1 MIITDRNEAFKHNSC
16 KKLAQLAKVIFSMSA
31 QAKDRHDEC
40 LRVQNAYENL
50 IADLVESHHTKAE
63 AIAKSLVQFRK
74 GCVEGACR
82 EWGALYKRLKVNF
95 ANLSSTQN
103 AKIAEIIDEAQELAN
118 LIKSI
123 QIEALKHATSVMDCA
138 DELQRDLKAKTRPTT
153 TSRRKIRETLK
164 PIFEKIDEVNEAADQ
179 RIKELKAAHAKEI
192 ATNRSEITKFLQEEL
207 SKRRSTFVEYREKLT
222 GLEGDVQSLRD
233 EHSGIVEQW
242 NAMMAE
248 HKEARSG
255 LVSETKS
262 ALRKI
267 RLDIKS
273 LKAKDKLNQKSHA
286 AEMNDLNQQFSI
298 TKKNHKAE
306 IDAIRAQTHSQRR
319 QRKNYADA
327 HENSMKKRSQEDQAA
342 EEKMKKKC
350 RIEKKRKEEVQAL
363 IMQNISECEADTAKL
378 IESMQEM
385 INSSIERMN
394 SRILVVNGKIEQQEA
409 EAQARLDQ
417 EKAEFM
423 KRGSERLEVLQSAI
437 ETQIASDDRAKKNQ
451 KDLVSHLKRDY
462 DELKKRQAAELDGKN
477 KKLLEEIEK
486 VKRANKS
493 RLGEKEVE
501 VQKVLDK
508 RSDDNQKKLNQLDA
522 NFGKDL
528 ESKTT
533 LVTKEI
539 SELKQKR
546 IQELEEQVRSG
557 NTESEH
563 EMQVNKAKARVTA
576 IDGTIKN
583 ALNERE
589 KKIAH
594 LDSEI
599 AHLEKL
605 KRQLERKK
613 KTESQSIDE
622 EYERKIQV
630 EQVHLREKVDNIAK
644 LFDAEENKR
653 GIEIIEAIRKVKE
666 TNNHTDDF
674 LNRKRHELQSLVAEY
689 DKTIDDLRKEINM
702 YNGDQKEEEL
712 AKAIEKTKADMVQSV
727 DAIKERQKKEQ
738 NDSKELMK
746 SQEKANAD
754 AFRNL
759 EQQSKSSND
768 EYQKEIARIKEQRQK
783 VLAETEK
790 AKQECQREFDAKKE
804 KLHKDHAVAIDRMKA
819 RITAAH
825 KLRDEMSQKY
835 EAERAKAVQKNQEE
849 IEQRSQENVSSNAN
863 MFSQAGKTSE
873 DLSIKIS
880 ELSKQQTDVELQI
893 IDPQVRET
901 EKRKMNVLKLQIES
915 LAETQESTF
924 QTFYT
929 TIRSAPTRVR
939 ELEPQ
944 VKISPAP
951 PPSRER
957 KVNTQSSSRSSRRD
971 VSRVITPVDRA
982 RRRPQVLI
990 TPQLSY

>member
-1 MIITDRNEAFKHNSC
+1 M
-16 KKLAQLAKVIFSMSA
+16 
-31 QAKDRHDEC
+31 
-40 LRVQNAYENL
+40 
-50 IADLVESHHTKAE
+50 
-63 AIAKSLVQFRK
+63 
-74 GCVEGACR
+74 
-82 EWGALYKRLKVNF
+82 
-95 ANLSSTQN
+95 
-103 AKIAEIIDEAQELAN
+103 
-118 LIKSI
+118 
-123 QIEALKHATSVMDCA
+123 
-138 DELQRDLKAKTRPTT
+138 
-153 TSRRKIRETLK
+153 
-164 PIFEKIDEVNEAADQ
+164 
-179 RIKELKAAHAKEI
+179 
-192 ATNRSEITKFLQEEL
+192 
-207 SKRRSTFVEYREKLT
+207 
-222 GLEGDVQSLRD
+222 
-233 EHSGIVEQW
+233 
-242 NAMMAE
+242 
-248 HKEARSG
+248 
-255 LVSETKS
+255 
-262 ALRKI
+262 
-267 RLDIKS
+267 
-273 LKAKDKLNQKSHA
+273 
-286 AEMNDLNQQFSI
+286 
-298 TKKNHKAE
+298 
-306 IDAIRAQTHSQRR
+306 
-319 QRKNYADA
+319 
-327 HENSMKKRSQEDQAA
+327 
-342 EEKMKKKC
+342 
-350 RIEKKRKEEVQAL
+350 
-363 IMQNISECEADTAKL
+363 
-378 IESMQEM
+378 
-385 INSSIERMN
+385 
-394 SRILVVNGKIEQQEA
+394 
-409 EAQARLDQ
+409 
-417 EKAEFM
+417 
-423 KRGSERLEVLQSAI
+423 
-437 ETQIASDDRAKKNQ
+437 
-451 KDLVSHLKRDY
+451 
-462 DELKKRQAAELDGKN
+462 
-477 KKLLEEIEK
+477 
-486 VKRANKS
+486 
-493 RLGEKEVE
+493 
-501 VQKVLDK
+501 
-508 RSDDNQKKLNQLDA
+508 
-522 NFGKDL
+522 
-528 ESKTT
+528 
-533 LVTKEI
+533 TKEI
-539 SELKQKR
+539 SELKQKQ
-546 IQELEEQVRSG
+546 IHELEEQVRSG

-738 NDSKELMK
+738 NNSKELMK